1 MSYST
6 VNLPSPV
13 SVKLQNWTWYIIKKE
28 ILADL
33 KFHQKHSATRLIVK
47 SSLGVW
53 KCSQTWSFVFDI
65 LHL

>member
-1 MSYST
+1 VSCST

-13 SVKLQNWTWYIIKKE
+13 SVKLQNWMWYIIKKE

-33 KFHQKHSATRLIVK
+33 KVHQKHSATRLIVK

-53 KCSQTWSFVFDI
+53 RCSQTRTFVFDI
-65 LHL
+65 LNL